1 MEFTITIKNID
12 VYENIYS
19 ANPMYLMI
27 GKLTGHIEENNG
39 NKYLVF
45 NSSDENKKVLKKH
58 AELWDGI
65 KNKIKN
71 INDGEWKYGKD
82 LTKIKF
88 DTNDDLPLNK
98 PLNLHMLT
106 IIVRFVFEDEGKFY
120 PQVYLD

>member
-82 LTKIKF
+82 LTKIKL

-98 PLNLHMLT
+98 PLNLHIVT
-106 IIVRFVFEDEGKFY
+106 IIVRSVFEDEGKFY

>member
-82 LTKIKF
+82 LTKIKL

-106 IIVRFVFEDEGKFY
+106 IIVRSVFEDEGKFY